1 MNMIRNLV
9 TKTLGSLLY
18 MSLTYLKLLLTNS
31 KQHYLPQALW
41 TVDKWNVMGDMKM
54 YFCILKKTRI
64 YYGSL
69 Q

>member
-31 KQHYLPQALW
+31 KQALW

-54 YFCILKKTRI
+54 YFYILKKTRI